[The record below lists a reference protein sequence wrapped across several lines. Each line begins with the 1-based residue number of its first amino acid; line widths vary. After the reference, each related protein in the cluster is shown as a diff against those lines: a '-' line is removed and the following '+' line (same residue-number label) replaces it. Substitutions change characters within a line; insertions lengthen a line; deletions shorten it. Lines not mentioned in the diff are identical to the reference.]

1 MQKEYKDAMQSVVLS
16 EEDKKRILANV
27 KKAAENPSP
36 SAEVVP
42 IYKKPRPFINRGMAV
57 AAACAVACV
66 GIFVYAG
73 VHSGRIST
81 ITPEPGN
88 AVSMAQND
96 EINWIE
102 LDSIDE
108 ISQKTDCKTYTLGAV
123 SHKYRVKKVEVA
135 NEQRHVRIT
144 YKNKKDKDRILFEY
158 KETEDTLELAAQF
171 EEEDTLS
178 TEKVGNMDVTMY
190 GSDNCDGMTWQ
201 EESCTFAVRMT
212 KGRSKKAAKLMVSGT
227 KKNSGSHS
235 ASNVVDTDHTK
246 ERTDHYNAN
255 AIGWYGDEDPSDP
268 VTRAEVLKSAWE
280 KLGFRV
286 KITDPADQIAY
297 KMVDDYE
304 SFAYYYTQD
313 VQLDDDRIIGYA
325 GSEGCPDGVLSG
337 YTELQEV
344 TSDDVTAMVY
354 ENENNERA
362 YRFTKDNVVFT
373 FLIERWKG
381 DDFEQILGDLLRTI
395 VVSWSETDEADD
407 SISSEDKNDGDN
419 NAETGNTGNGT
430 STPAADNSISNT
442 TSNNN
447 KNNAEKTK
455 EKLIKIHQQ
464 MLEIQDAVE
473 NENFR
478 KIARYAAFPLTLQ
491 GKNRSLDISGEK
503 ELLMQE
509 AGKIFTDSFTSAVT
523 SYDVTR
529 IKADAKTVRLG
540 TDIDYVLCRIEE
552 SSVKITELRNSSMEL
567 STSSDTTP
575 SEE

>member
-16 EEDKKRILANV
+16 EEDKKQILANV

-36 SAEVVP
+36 LAEVVP
-42 IYKKPRPFINRGMAV
+42 IHKKPRPFINRGV
-57 AAACAVACV
+57 AAAAACV
-66 GIFVYAG
+66 AVCAGIFVYAG
-73 VHSGRIST
+73 VHSGKIST
-81 ITPEPGN
+81 TNPEQGN
-88 AVSMAQND
+88 AVSVAQND
-96 EINWIE
+96 EVNWIE
-102 LDSIDE
+102 LDSVDE

-123 SHKYRVKKVEVA
+123 SRKYRVKKVEVA

-158 KETEDTLELAAQF
+158 KETEDTSELAAQF

-235 ASNVVDTDHTK
+235 ASDVVDTDSTK
-246 ERTDHYNAN
+246 DQTDHYNAN
-255 AIGWYGDEDPSDP
+255 AIGWYGDEEPSDP

-297 KMVDDYE
+297 KMVGDYE

-325 GSEGCPDGVLSG
+325 GTEGCPEGVLSG

-344 TSDDVTAMVY
+344 KADDITAMVY
-354 ENENNERA
+354 ENENSERA
-362 YRFTKDNVVFT
+362 YQFTKDNVAFT
-373 FLIERWKG
+373 FLIEGWKG

-395 VVSWSETDEADD
+395 VISWSETDD
-407 SISSEDKNDGDN
+407 SASSEDKNDGEN
-419 NAETGNTGNGT
+419 NSETGNGGDDM
-430 STPAADNSISNT
+430 SSMPAADNSTSNT

-447 KNNAEKTK
+447 KNNTDKTK
-455 EKLIKIHQQ
+455 EKLVKIHQQ
-464 MLEIQDAVE
+464 LLEIQDAVE

-478 KIARYAAFPLTLQ
+478 KIARYAAFPVTLQ
-491 GKNRSLDISGEK
+491 GKSRSLDISGEK
-503 ELLMQE
+503 ELLMQDVS
-509 AGKIFTDSFTSAVT
+509 KILTDSFVSAVT

-529 IKADAKTVRLG
+529 VKAGAKTVRLG
-540 TDIDYVLCRIEE
+540 TDADYVLCRIEE
-552 SSVKITELRNSSMEL
+552 SSVKITELRNASMEL
-567 STSSDTTP
+567 SGNSDTTP